1 MRRISFHLLDNLS
14 GLSVLGLLWFPTTS
28 CVGGTVIGWCGTN
41 VNQLDPSATNVVAI
55 AAGCE
60 HSLLLKD
67 DGTVAAFGVYLS
79 SSPPDAP
86 VTVPDGLTGVVAVAG
101 GDSHSLAL
109 KADGTVV
116 AWGINTDGQTN
127 VPPDLTNVVAISA
140 GANHSLALKA
150 DGTMVGWGTS
160 GTNAPDGLTNIVAI
174 AAGRGDSLVLKAD
187 GTVVGWGLRAGAAN
201 PSSLSNI
208 VAISAGDNFG
218 YESWDAL
225 QADGSVVSGGP
236 FGGTAGPALSNVV
249 AISASRGT
257 DWHISLALMTD
268 GTVAALPWGFNVC
281 GGPSVPAGMTN
292 VVAVAAGDG
301 DSLALIGDGPPVLQA
316 LLADPTWDSKVFSVF
331 VPTQNGRV
339 YRLEYKDTLA
349 DSDWLG
355 LPLVAGNG
363 GLRTLNDP
371 TATGTQRFYRVRRW

>member
-1 MRRISFHLLDNLS
+1 MRKISFHLLDNLS
-14 GLSVLGLLWFPTTS
+14 GLSVLGLLWFLTTS
-28 CVGGTVIGWCGTN
+28 CGGGTVISWCGTN

-55 AAGCE
+55 AAGCG

-67 DGTVAAFGVYLS
+67 DGTVAAFGVYLL
-79 SSPPDAP
+79 PPTYP
-86 VTVPDGLTGVVAVAG
+86 LVTVPAGLTGVVAVAG

-140 GANHSLALKA
+140 GAKHSLALKA
-150 DGTMVGWGTS
+150 DGTVVGWGTS

-187 GTVVGWGLRAGAAN
+187 GTVVGWGVRGGTAAD

-208 VAISAGDNFG
+208 VAISAGDNCC
-218 YESWDAL
+218 YESWEAL
-225 QADGSVVSGGP
+225 QADGSVVASGP
-236 FGGTAGPALSNVV
+236 FGGTTGPVLSNVV

-268 GTVAALPWGFNVC
+268 GTVAALPGGFNVC
-281 GGPSVPAGMTN
+281 GGASVPADLTN
-292 VVAVAAGDG
+292 VVAVAAGG
-301 DSLALIGDGPPVLQA
+301 AGGLALIGDGPPVLQA
-316 LLADPTWDSKVFSVF
+316 LLADPTWDSEVFRVS

-371 TATGTQRFYRVRRW
+371 TAAGTQRFYRVRRW